1 MTSIHIESYL
11 LASSTNYRSPL
22 LGDGTAHQSPTQFSP
37 SPTEITVVNETPR
50 WKGYSPLMVSGA
62 VQCPESIR
70 DRKENTHCSLSNVS
84 VAHSRENV
92 TKAWRNW
99 IQRRT
104 FAVHQSSFTTAWA
117 LRFWRGRELSILLWT
132 ALSPAPPLLSPGS
145 RPRTILQGSQ
155 LGYTFLTAQWLSN
168 LIWNNLFESFF
179 IKIQME

>member
-1 MTSIHIESYL
+1 M
-11 LASSTNYRSPL
+11 APNSPL
-22 LGDGTAHQSPTQFSP
+22 LLQKSLLWMKHPDEKDIALWRYLEPC
-37 SPTEITVVNETPR
+37 
-50 WKGYSPLMVSGA
+50 K
-62 VQCPESIR
+62 CPESIR
-70 DRKENTHCSLSNVS
+70 DRRENTHCSLSNVS

-99 IQRRT
+99 TQRWT
-104 FAVHQSSFTTAWA
+104 FAVRQSSFTTAWA

-132 ALSPAPPLLSPGS
+132 ALSPAPPLLSPSS